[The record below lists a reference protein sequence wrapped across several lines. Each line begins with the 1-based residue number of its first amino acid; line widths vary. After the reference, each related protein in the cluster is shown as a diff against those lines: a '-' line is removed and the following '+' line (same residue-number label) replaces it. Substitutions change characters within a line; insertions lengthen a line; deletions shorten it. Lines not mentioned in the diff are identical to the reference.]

1 LPVARRAPSVNGSQ
15 LLASFI
21 MVQGVPLL
29 TADLSLLDDAS
40 TETLST
46 LEALNDI
53 ADTVETIVLG
63 FNGEQEQAAYLSWVD
78 DYEDYAETLPDSA
91 ALRTQSKTPSCTRL
105 ESLRRTPSRRHLQM
119 RTLGKTSQSIFGLT
133 LTSAL
138 ALAAFSANA
147 ADAYQPVGYKDG
159 LYAPVATWTGFYA
172 GVNAGYAWT
181 ANTNSGD
188 LSPSGGFAGGQ
199 IGYGRVHWLR

>member
-1 LPVARRAPSVNGSQ
+1 
-15 LLASFI
+15 

-63 FNGEQEQAAYLSWVD
+63 FSGEQERDAYLSRVD

-91 ALRTQSKTPSCTRL
+91 ALRTPEQNAQLSA
-105 ESLRRTPSRRHLQM
+105 
-119 RTLGKTSQSIFGLT
+119 LGKLT
-133 LTSAL
+133 EDAFEAL
-138 ALAAFSANA
+138 LQGCPAHIRSLYNA
-147 ADAYQPVGYKDG
+147 ARTAIDAE
-159 LYAPVATWTGFYA
+159 ASRA
-172 GVNAGYAWT
+172 
-181 ANTNSGD
+181 
-188 LSPSGGFAGGQ
+188 
-199 IGYGRVHWLR
+199 